1 MRRPVISEV
10 ELQPELNLSRV
21 AESRRRE
28 GLPKIRIIA
37 SRKVQ
42 VGDTELGMIK
52 QVVKF
57 SAKLEIGSLG
67 DGGELGEIQVDV
79 LDAISKEYASPSVTE
94 GAEGLH
100 LKCRFVDPVVRAGIV

>member
-1 MRRPVISEV
+1 MVSEV
-10 ELQPELNLSRV
+10 KLQAELNLSRV
-21 AESRRRE
+21 AEARRRE
-28 GLPKIRIIA
+28 DLPKVRIVA
-37 SRKVQ
+37 GRKVQ

-67 DGGELGEIQVDV
+67 DSGELREIQVEV
-79 LDAISKEYASPSVTE
+79 LRAISKEYASPSVTE

-100 LKCRFVDPVVRAGIV
+100 LKCRFVDPVVRAAIV